1 MAVEMLQENP
11 TSPTTISPRISFSHY
26 LCQKENYPYYSDLNS
41 DFDFCFHPAQKTS
54 SADELFCDG
63 FILPFREKFVANSK
77 HLSLITKP
85 RPLGSSS
92 SFPPLPKISS
102 SQKQEISKESTEQQK
117 SAQARPFWGIKRSSS
132 LNCHKKGSFWSLP
145 LLSRSNS
152 TGSLR
157 NSKQSAK
164 EGVKGGHFRHIK
176 TTSSATSF
184 SSPYV
189 YGSPSS
195 QKPPLRKS
203 HGGVNYGNGVRIS
216 PVINVTPPNCISV
229 ATVNL
234 FGLGSLFRNGKD
246 KRSVLKTICLAKKD
260 KDIAA

>member
-11 TSPTTISPRISFSHY
+11 SSPSTISPRISFSHY

-41 DFDFCFHPAQKTS
+41 DFDFCFHPAQTS
-54 SADELFCDG
+54 SADELFSDG
-63 FILPFREKFVANSK
+63 FILPFREKFVTNSK
-77 HLSLITKP
+77 HLSFITTTSKP

-117 SAQARPFWGIKRSSS
+117 STQARPFWGIKRSSS

-164 EGVKGGHFRHIK
+164 EGPKGGQFRHIK
-176 TTSSATSF
+176 TTHSSSSSF
-184 SSPYV
+184 SSAYV
-189 YGSPSS
+189 YGFPSS
-195 QKPPLRKS
+195 QKPPLRKN

-246 KRSVLKTICLAKKD
+246 KKSGKK
-260 KDIAA
+260 